1 MTCLLS
7 AFSRSAHCQ
16 LASAILI
23 SSGLGFFMPGC
34 ALKIGKQ
41 ARQQVTPLRIE
52 NAYFLPDELIRN
64 ELVAAAKRGVKVEI
78 IVPGK
83 LIDQKL
89 VRAASKRHWP
99 ELIEAGIKI

>member
-41 ARQQVTPLRIE
+41 ARQHVTPL
-52 NAYFLPDELIRN
+52 YS
-64 ELVAAAKRGVKVEI
+64 
-78 IVPGK
+78 
-83 LIDQKL
+83 
-89 VRAASKRHWP
+89 ASSP
-99 ELIEAGIKI
+99 EFQQSAGS